1 MKHNFNGNKCFF
13 IYEHILSK
21 QRITLWRTIFP
32 TWAQITVVQ
41 WWHCISK
48 RQQHCTF
55 LQENNRV
62 LTITN
67 TNNSNHSYKKH
78 LISSLTKTN
87 FKRLSNHDILL
98 YKNYFNDIN
107 NTKHK
112 ANITLNILNTFI
124 PNYDN
129 SRHSTAIH
137 LRVTSSHTM
146 LTISRYNP

>member
-1 MKHNFNGNKCFF
+1 MTHD
-13 IYEHILSK
+13 LSNMSTNN
-21 QRITLWRTIFP
+21 RCTMVALYLETTTTL
-32 TWAQITVVQ
+32 
-41 WWHCISK
+41 
-48 RQQHCTF
+48 HCTF

-67 TNNSNHSYKKH
+67 TNNSNHSYKKN